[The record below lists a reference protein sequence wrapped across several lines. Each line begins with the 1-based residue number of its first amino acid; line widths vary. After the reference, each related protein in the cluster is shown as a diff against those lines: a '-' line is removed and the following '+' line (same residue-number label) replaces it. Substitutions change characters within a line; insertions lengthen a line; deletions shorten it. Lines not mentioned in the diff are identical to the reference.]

1 MYKFIVF
8 FNKDYTRN
16 FVDFVESNKEV
27 LIYRN
32 IKYSEIILIDKTYV
46 QYLENYI
53 KNIENQPSALFAPD
67 TVNEEDESIQL
78 LP

>member
-27 LIYRN
+27 PIYRN